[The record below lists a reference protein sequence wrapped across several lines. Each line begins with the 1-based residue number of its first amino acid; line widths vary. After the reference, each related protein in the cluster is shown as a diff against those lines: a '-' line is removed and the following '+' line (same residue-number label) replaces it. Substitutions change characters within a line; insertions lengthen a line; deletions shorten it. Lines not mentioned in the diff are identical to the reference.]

1 MEQFELDE
9 DADSEVFA
17 LCGGVSSTRSKAGS
31 QRGST
36 DNERDSASSA
46 SGESSQEAV
55 LSQSVNTAAPPPPQ
69 PSVAD
74 FARALEQQ
82 QLPPVPPQQLP
93 PQQPQQQSAA
103 SFELSAPAVPA
114 AEQAAPPSSHPLP
127 GEKRQRV
134 ERVATARPEALRRDA
149 GSHRHNHGAPRRAAR
164 ADISDAAQGPGA
176 AHDLPARY
184 SSRPGAPGPGPGP
197 TAVLAFGRGVLNGR
211 RTSGGAEGAAGPA
224 QGELA
229 VLRELP
235 PKQKKVRQEREG
247 AGRAVHPVRTSGRTL
262 RSARGGKRR
271 AAEEARVI

>member
-93 PQQPQQQSAA
+93 QQQPQLQSAA

-134 ERVATARPEALRRDA
+134 ERVATARPEAA
-149 GSHRHNHGAPRRAAR
+149 T
-164 ADISDAAQGPGA
+164 SDATRDHIVTITVPPGVQPGQTFQMQLKGLVLRMTCPPDAAAGQALRVRVPTPPPSSRSGAASSTDDGLPGA
-176 AHDLPARY
+176 RKVPQD
-184 SSRPGAPGPGPGP
+184 
-197 TAVLAFGRGVLNGR
+197 
-211 RTSGGAEGAAGPA
+211 
-224 QGELA
+224 Q
-229 VLRELP
+229 
-235 PKQKKVRQEREG
+235 PKVNLQSCVICHQ
-247 AGRAVHPVRTSGRTL
+247 
-262 RSARGGKRR
+262 GKRR
-271 AAEEARVI
+271 CDKHEKGPGEPCTLCARRVVPCVPHVAAKGGRPKKQG